1 MTVDRSHTTGL
12 ALQSAQTSR
21 AGESG
26 TGKQGPRVLMFAGG
40 GVTHV
45 SGGVGTLL
53 TYLLDHWASLA
64 DAPEVRVI
72 DTRGSGGKVGGVIY
86 FTRALVQ
93 LVLSCLGQERPVLHV
108 HMTTR
113 GSACRKAILCAMG
126 QSLGC
131 RTIVHQHGADF
142 EEFYA
147 GLPGPV
153 RSLIKRVLI
162 RADAVVVLGRRSR
175 DFFTAAVGVSPA
187 HMHCIPNGIISPPAT
202 QQQRPASSEPPL
214 ILFLGRLGERKGVP
228 ELLAALKSDH
238 LAAKSWR
245 AVLAGDGEGARFRQ
259 EVLDMGLSHRA
270 EILDWQ
276 DREAASRL
284 LRSAAVLVLPSHH
297 EALPMAILE
306 ALAHGVAVV
315 ATPVGEIPEF
325 LRHDEEALLVPP
337 GDVGSLSKAI
347 AALLDDPV
355 RRARLAQQGRKTFE
369 ARLQIDAVA
378 QSLARLYRYE

>member
-1 MTVDRSHTTGL
+1 MTVDRSHATGL

-21 AGESG
+21 AENSRMGN
-26 TGKQGPRVLMFAGG
+26 QGPRVLMFAGG

-53 TYLLDHWASLA
+53 TYLLDHWAGLA

-72 DTRGSGGKVGGVIY
+72 DTRGSGGKVGGAIY
-86 FTRALVQ
+86 FAKALAQ

-113 GSACRKAILCAMG
+113 GSAFRKAILCAVG

-147 GLPGPV
+147 GLPGSV

-175 DFFTAAVGVSPA
+175 DFFTSVVGVSPD
-187 HMHCIPNGIISPPAT
+187 HMHCIPNGIISPLAT
-202 QQQRPASSEPPL
+202 LHRGPASSEPPL

-228 ELLAALKSDH
+228 ELLAALKSDG
-238 LAAKSWR
+238 LATKSWR

-259 EVLDMGLSHRA
+259 EVLDMGLSDRV

-337 GDVGSLSKAI
+337 GDVGSLSDAI
-347 AALLDDPV
+347 GALVDDPV
-355 RRARLAQQGRKTFE
+355 RRLRLAQRGRQTFE

-378 QSLARLYRYE
+378 QSLARLYRNK

>member
-12 ALQSAQTSR
+12 ALQSAQASRVEDSR
-21 AGESG
+21 AGPR
-26 TGKQGPRVLMFAGG
+26 QPRVLMFAGG

-53 TYLLDHWASLA
+53 TYLRDHWAGWP
-64 DAPEVRVI
+64 DAPDVRVI
-72 DTRGSGGKVGGVIY
+72 DTRGSGGKVGGAIY
-86 FTRALVQ
+86 FAKALAQ
-93 LVLSCLGQERPVLHV
+93 LAIGCLGRERPVLHV

-113 GSACRKAILCAMG
+113 GSAFRKGILCALG

-153 RSLIKRVLI
+153 RSLIRRVLI
-162 RADAVVVLGRRSR
+162 RANAVVVLGRRSR
-175 DFFTAAVGVSPA
+175 DFFTTVVGVSAA
-187 HMHCIPNGIISPPAT
+187 HMHCIPNGIISPPAA
-202 QQQRPASSEPPL
+202 QQQRPATGEPPL

-228 ELLAALKSDH
+228 ELLAALKQDR

-245 AVLAGDGEGARFRQ
+245 AVLAGDGEAARFRQ
-259 EVLDMGLSHRA
+259 DVIDMGLSHRVQ
-270 EILDWQ
+270 ILDWQ

-337 GDVGSLSKAI
+337 GDVGSLSDAL
-347 AALLDDPV
+347 AALLDDPA
-355 RRARLAQQGRKTFE
+355 RRARLAQQGRQTFE

-378 QSLARLYRYE
+378 QSLARLYQYK

>member
-1 MTVDRSHTTGL
+1 
-12 ALQSAQTSR
+12 
-21 AGESG
+21 
-26 TGKQGPRVLMFAGG
+26 MFAGG

-53 TYLLDHWASLA
+53 TYLLDHWAGSA
-64 DAPEVRVI
+64 DAPDVRVI
-72 DTRGSGGKVGGVIY
+72 DTRGSGGKVGGALY
-86 FTRALVQ
+86 FTRALAQ
-93 LVLSCLGQERPVLHV
+93 LAVSCLERERPVLHV

-113 GSACRKAILCAMG
+113 GSAFRKGILCAVG
-126 QSLGC
+126 QGLGC

-147 GLPGPV
+147 RLPGSV
-153 RSLIKRVLI
+153 RSLVRRVLI

-175 DFFTAAVGVSPA
+175 DFFTAVVGVSPD
-187 HMHCIPNGIISPPAT
+187 HMHCIPNGIISPAAAP
-202 QQQRPASSEPPL
+202 QQRPATSEPPL

-228 ELLAALKSDH
+228 ELLAALKRDS
-238 LAAKSWR
+238 LAAKPWR
-245 AVLAGDGEGARFRQ
+245 AVLAGDGEGTRFRQ
-259 EVLDMGLSHRA
+259 EVLAMGLSHRV

-276 DREAASRL
+276 DREAASQL

-337 GDVGSLSKAI
+337 GDVDSLSHAI

-355 RRARLAQQGRKTFE
+355 RRGRLAQRGRQTFE

-378 QSLARLYRYE
+378 QSLARLYRHE